1 MGFEWAWVS
10 SWVILFGTVYHKLS
24 QKSSAVRDG
33 FEYKIIDT
41 KILKKVSKS
50 EEFDVKIFSF

>member
-1 MGFEWAWVS
+1 M
-10 SWVILFGTVYHKLS
+10 ILFGTVYHKLS